1 MNKDNEL
8 NKIFVSSKLR
18 TSTGKSIKFDNTAQ
32 NLYLNSN
39 TVKKQTGGKNKP
51 KQVPIKQATTKKVIT
66 SDDSES
72 GSGTESDYESESD
85 DESDVEIEN
94 IEEVVPEDEDE
105 FNNQEDEPNDEELND
120 EETEDVASIKDVV
133 DTEYDE
139 DGANEKDT
147 EMNNEEADDCLY
159 QYDDLIDE
167 KDINKQTYEIPK
179 EKRMTDPI
187 MTQYERIRILGIR
200 TKQISMGAKPM
211 VKTSNNISAI
221 ELAKYELN
229 NKTTPLIIKRPLP
242 DNSYELWKINELN
255 NDDDDTDI
263 ILGDLNNSF
272 DKTNRKLII

>member
-1 MNKDNEL
+1 MNKDNDL
-8 NKIFVSSKLR
+8 NKIFVSSNIR

-39 TVKKQTGGKNKP
+39 TVKKQIGGKSKP
-51 KQVPIKQATTKKVIT
+51 KQVQTKKVIT

-72 GSGTESDYESESD
+72 GSGTESDSESD
-85 DESDVEIEN
+85 SEEESDIEN
-94 IEEVVPEDEDE
+94 IEEVIPEDEDE
-105 FNNQEDEPNDEELND
+105 FNNQEEQQD
-120 EETEDVASIKDVV
+120 EETQEEDEDETSIKDII

-167 KDINKQTYEIPK
+167 KDINKETYEIPK

-211 VKTSNNISAI
+211 VKTTNNISAI
-221 ELAKYELN
+221 ELAKHELN

-255 NDDDDTDI
+255 NDDDDTDL
-263 ILGDLNNSF
+263 ILDDLNNSF
-272 DKTNRKLII
+272 DKSNRKLII

>member
-1 MNKDNEL
+1 MSKDNDL
-8 NKIFVSSKLR
+8 NKIFVSSNIR

-39 TVKKQTGGKNKP
+39 TVKKQIGGKSKP
-51 KQVPIKQATTKKVIT
+51 KQVQTKKVIT

-72 GSGTESDYESESD
+72 GSGTESDSESESD
-85 DESDVEIEN
+85 EESDIDIGNV
-94 IEEVVPEDEDE
+94 EEVIDEDE
-105 FNNQEDEPNDEELND
+105 FNNQEEPNDEETND
-120 EETEDVASIKDVV
+120 DETEDETSVKGVI

-139 DGANEKDT
+139 DGGNEKDT

-167 KDINKQTYEIPK
+167 KDINKETYEIPK

-211 VKTSNNISAI
+211 VKTTNNISAI
-221 ELAKYELN
+221 ELAKHELN

-255 NDDDDTDI
+255 NDDDDTDL
-263 ILGDLNNSF
+263 ILDDLNNSF
-272 DKTNRKLII
+272 DKSNRKLII